1 MSPYVW
7 AGFILF
13 VLMMLALDLGVFH
26 KKAHEVKLKEAIL
39 WSAFWITLAL
49 LFNLVI
55 YMWDGHEQGVTFL
68 TGYIIEKSLSVDNLF
83 VFLLIFTYFKVPK
96 KYQHKILFWG
106 VLGAIIMRAIF
117 IFSGIALIQRFSV
130 MVYIFGA
137 FLIFTGI
144 KMGFE
149 DEKKIEPEKNIVLR
163 IFRKV
168 FPTTRD
174 YRESKFFVR
183 ENNKYYATPM
193 LVVLLVVESFDVVFA
208 VDSVPAVLAVTRDS
222 FIVFTSNIF
231 AVLGLRALYFAL
243 AQVVDK
249 FSYLQI
255 ALSVILTFVGVK
267 MVISHFYEIHTGMSL
282 LVIVSVLIVAI
293 IASVIKNKKEAKLK

>member
-1 MSPYVW
+1 
-7 AGFILF
+7 
-13 VLMMLALDLGVFH
+13 
-26 KKAHEVKLKEAIL
+26 
-39 WSAFWITLAL
+39 
-49 LFNLVI
+49 
-55 YMWDGHEQGVTFL
+55 
-68 TGYIIEKSLSVDNLF
+68 
-83 VFLLIFTYFKVPK
+83 
-96 KYQHKILFWG
+96 
-106 VLGAIIMRAIF
+106 MRAIF
-117 IFSGIALIQRFSV
+117 IFSGIALIQRFSI
-130 MVYIFGA
+130 MIYIFGA

-149 DEKKIEPEKNIVLR
+149 DEKKIEPEKNIVLK

-174 YRESKFFVR
+174 YRESNFFVR
-183 ENNKYYATPM
+183 ENNKWYATPM

-231 AVLGLRALYFAL
+231 AILGLRALYFAL

-249 FSYLQI
+249 FSYLQM

-267 MVISHFYEIHTGMSL
+267 MVISHFYEIHTGVSL
-282 LVIVSVLIVAI
+282 LVIVSILIVAI